1 MNKRNREVTGHRR
14 LWGNENEGPRCWTS
28 RAPLHRRSCDAETS
42 LTEDLFLSPNA
53 NVRYAQRNTIP
64 SHANFRSQVAFSKR
78 GCVKMSISKGKS
90 VNTLA
95 KLLQQNNE
103 AASQIRKDLK
113 DDKDK

>member
-1 MNKRNREVTGHRR
+1 
-14 LWGNENEGPRCWTS
+14 
-28 RAPLHRRSCDAETS
+28 
-42 LTEDLFLSPNA
+42 
-53 NVRYAQRNTIP
+53 
-64 SHANFRSQVAFSKR
+64 
-78 GCVKMSISKGKS
+78 MSISKGKS